1 MRFRGAPPKSSVLQ
15 TVKQSITNTLI
26 FWFINIK
33 EEKKMNENTNTNQ
46 TAEQAAEQTAEQ
58 TTEQSFTL
66 TAQNDPTFD
75 ITEAHGTD
83 IRYTTNTS
91 TTVLFNA
98 VNGSSEKISGILGN
112 VVEVSDIVITS
123 ADVAEDFAERENK
136 DAHRISKPCVHFF
149 TTNGKHYASVS
160 NGIVRS
166 TKNLLMCGLTPTKET
181 PIKLVFSEIQT
192 KNGKAHTF
200 DLVD

>member
-26 FWFINIK
+26 FLVHTTTISRRK
-33 EEKKMNENTNTNQ
+33 MKMNENTNTNQ
-46 TAEQAAEQTAEQ
+46 SAEQTA
-58 TTEQSFTL
+58 EQSFTL

-98 VNGSSEKISGILGN
+98 VNGSSEKISGVLGN
-112 VVEVSDIVITS
+112 VIEVSDIVITS

>member
-1 MRFRGAPPKSSVLQ
+1 
-15 TVKQSITNTLI
+15 
-26 FWFINIK
+26 
-33 EEKKMNENTNTNQ
+33 MNENTNTNQ
-46 TAEQAAEQTAEQ
+46 TAEQTAEQ

-66 TAQNDPTFD
+66 TSQNDPTFD
-75 ITEAHGTD
+75 ITDAHGTD

-98 VNGSSEKISGILGN
+98 VNGSSEKIAGVLGN
-112 VVEVSDIVITS
+112 VIEVSDIVITS
-123 ADVAEDFAERENK
+123 ADVAEDYAERENK
-136 DAHRISKPCVHFF
+136 EAHRISKPCVHFF

-160 NGIVRS
+160 NGIARS
-166 TKNLLMCGLTPTKET
+166 AKNLLMCGLTPTKET
-181 PIKLVFSEIQT
+181 PIKLVCSEIQT

>member
-1 MRFRGAPPKSSVLQ
+1 
-15 TVKQSITNTLI
+15 
-26 FWFINIK
+26 
-33 EEKKMNENTNTNQ
+33 MNENTNTN
-46 TAEQAAEQTAEQ
+46 QTAEQ

>member
-1 MRFRGAPPKSSVLQ
+1 MGFRGAPPKSSVLQ

-26 FWFINIK
+26 FLVNTTTISRRK
-33 EEKKMNENTNTNQ
+33 MKMNENTNTNQ
-46 TAEQAAEQTAEQ
+46 TAEQ
-58 TTEQSFTL
+58 TTEQSFAL

-98 VNGSSEKISGILGN
+98 VNGSSEKISEVLGN
-112 VVEVSDIVITS
+112 VIEVSDIVITS

-166 TKNLLMCGLTPTKET
+166 TKNLLICGLTPTKET